1 MPRDDNGYKQEHH
14 LTLHTTIFYLS
25 IFTYIIWGTWSHI
38 FKYSSKPDF
47 YCPYGILLCEYTIV
61 FHCFHNCQLLFQ
73 LWFLKIRLQPSSTRC
88 SMTTYAWVG
97 WGGRWEKGFRRDRTY
112 VYLWLI
118 HVDVWQRPTQYCR
131 AIALQ

>member
-61 FHCFHNCQLLFQ
+61 FHCFHNCQLLFSTLVFKDKATTQ
-73 LWFLKIRLQPSSTRC
+73 LNPVFYDNLC
-88 SMTTYAWVG
+88 MGGMG
-97 WGGRWEKGFRRDRTY
+97 WEMGEGVQEGQDICIPVADSCWCMAEANTI
-112 VYLWLI
+112 L
-118 HVDVWQRPTQYCR
+118 
-131 AIALQ
+131 